1 MKFIICLLLLNVAY
15 AQSVLKIK
23 TAKVKNQTLYQFEHC
38 EESCRILGKQFYTY
52 KELKSEKNKQWWQ
65 AAFAGGADVGIL
77 VSTVVLGLGTGSQCS
92 RLFKKDHSQ
101 ILMGF
106 GTLGAVVGSLTLF
119 DLYEPLNFKKQLR
132 EAMKLQNLEAKEVVI
147 DNPNQFI
154 AELEGVLL
162 RIES

>member
-1 MKFIICLLLLNVAY
+1 
-15 AQSVLKIK
+15 
-23 TAKVKNQTLYQFEHC
+23 
-38 EESCRILGKQFYTY
+38 
-52 KELKSEKNKQWWQ
+52 
-65 AAFAGGADVGIL
+65 
-77 VSTVVLGLGTGSQCS
+77 
-92 RLFKKDHSQ
+92 
-101 ILMGF
+101 MGF